1 MNDGGTRRLGGLV
14 IVAGSVGQL
23 IAAWLPDR
31 RVFMSSDA
39 HVQLDAI
46 AKRPLGWRVQAVG
59 FPLAFA
65 VTGIGFAA
73 VASTMP
79 EPRSRRLAMAASAL
93 NLSSVLLWLPIT
105 ARRLAIAKRI
115 DALIHEQPAAV
126 NIGARTFWPY
136 TLATLGSI
144 ITLSCAL
151 IAGGLHR
158 RFAAVIASLSALA
171 VMLLPKFRDWPPF
184 LSYVITL
191 AIGLRVAWPKRTG
204 SPSTQR

>member
-31 RVFMSSDA
+31 HVFMSSDA

-93 NLSSVLLWLPIT
+93 NLSSVLMWLPIT
-105 ARRLAIAKRI
+105 ARRLSIA
-115 DALIHEQPAAV
+115 EQPAAV